1 MHYCILDIN
10 EHYFH
15 FRWLQK

>member
-15 FRWLQK
+15 FRWLQE